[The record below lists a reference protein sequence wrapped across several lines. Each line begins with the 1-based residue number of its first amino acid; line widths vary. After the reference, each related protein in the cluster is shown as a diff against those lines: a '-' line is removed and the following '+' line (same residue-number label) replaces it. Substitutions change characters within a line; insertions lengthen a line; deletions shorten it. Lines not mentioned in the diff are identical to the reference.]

1 MDDKY
6 LELANYVLNN
16 LDTLKKLNLE
26 ELEEIEEALIRGN
39 NIYDNKGD

>member
-6 LELANYVLNN
+6 LELANYVLNI

>member
-1 MDDKY
+1 MDNKY

-16 LDTLKKLNLE
+16 LEALKKLNLE